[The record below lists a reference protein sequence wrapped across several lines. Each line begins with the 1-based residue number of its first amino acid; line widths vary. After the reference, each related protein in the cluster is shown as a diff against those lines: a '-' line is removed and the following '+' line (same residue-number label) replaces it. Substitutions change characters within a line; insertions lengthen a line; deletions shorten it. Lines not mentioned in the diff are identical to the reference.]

1 MLTRNDSIILS
12 QQVDVQKRKPLLKRI
27 DSSGKEQPENG
38 CSFLLI
44 ISVLYTLRNMSQ
56 GSPLPSSGKQGNLYQ
71 HLIRLRIRL

>member
-12 QQVDVQKRKPLLKRI
+12 QQVDVQKRNPLLKRT
-27 DSSGKEQPENG
+27 DSSGKEQLENG

-44 ISVLYTLRNMSQ
+44 TSVLCISRNMSQ

-71 HLIRLRIRL
+71 HLIRLRIHL